1 MTLFPFGKAALSI
14 LLLTIL
20 SGLWLAGHPAPH
32 QTATLVYWT
41 FAKPH
46 YEAYQKA
53 LPAFEAAHPGV
64 TVDLELVSNAAL
76 ASRLQAALLA
86 NLDVPDLCEVEISQA
101 GSLFRGPQKD
111 IGFSDLTDR
120 LHQTGLYDQMV
131 KARFSPYTSRGRIYG
146 LPHDVHPVQIA
157 YRRDLFEKL
166 GIDASKIKTWDDFIK
181 VGRRVTIPGQRYI
194 VDPFVKTV
202 SEVFLR
208 CETFLLFLLLS

>member
-1 MTLFPFGKAALSI
+1 MKISFAARCNPRVMSANVRLFCGGAIRNFVLTSSSRVIIMTLDKPPMQAPGGDAVKENVPRMNPFPFGKAALSI
-14 LLLTIL
+14 LLLTVL
-20 SGLWLAGHPAPH
+20 SGLWLAVHPAPH

-53 LPAFEAAHPGV
+53 LPAFEAKYGV

-111 IGFSDLTDR
+111 IGFYRPHRPPPPDR
-120 LHQTGLYDQMV
+120 PL
-131 KARFSPYTSRGRIYG
+131 
-146 LPHDVHPVQIA
+146 
-157 YRRDLFEKL
+157 
-166 GIDASKIKTWDDFIK
+166 
-181 VGRRVTIPGQRYI
+181 
-194 VDPFVKTV
+194 
-202 SEVFLR
+202 
-208 CETFLLFLLLS
+208 